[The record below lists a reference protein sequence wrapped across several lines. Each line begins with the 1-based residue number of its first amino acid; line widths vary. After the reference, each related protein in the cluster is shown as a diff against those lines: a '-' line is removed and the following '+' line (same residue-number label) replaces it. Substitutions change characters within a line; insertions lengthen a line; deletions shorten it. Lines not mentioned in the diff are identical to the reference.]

1 MQTAFTK
8 QNEEVNKTIRKACE
22 ENKDVG
28 TAIENLYNKE
38 MDKKLLHTMAGAFFN
53 GLTVGA
59 EHGLELLNKKC
70 VKEISEETRRLFNIW
85 IDTYG
90 LNLAKD
96 IDDTTKKKLRKA
108 LSESI
113 EEGEDLKKRV
123 AKLIEVSDEMFAED
137 KKWRAELI
145 ARTESCTTMNA
156 GAIELYRSE
165 DISMKGWVSVQDDRT
180 RDAHLLMDGVVVP
193 ITDKFEV
200 PATSQSEG
208 CFMDYAGDPSAP
220 ASQTCNCRCTIM
232 PVVMV

>member
-1 MQTAFTK
+1 MQKAFDK
-8 QNEEVNKTIRKACE
+8 QNEEVNKTIKKAVE
-22 ENKDVG
+22 ENKDIG
-28 TAIENLYNKE
+28 TAIENLYNNE
-38 MDKKLLHTMAGAFFN
+38 MDRKLLHTLAGAFFN

-59 EHGLELLNKKC
+59 EHGLELLNKKG

-108 LSESI
+108 LSEAI
-113 EEGEDLKKRV
+113 EEGEDLRKRV
-123 AKLIEVSDEMFAED
+123 ERLIAVSDELFAED

-156 GAIELYRSE
+156 GAIELYKSE
-165 DISMKGWVSVQDDRT
+165 DIQMKEWVSIQDDRT

-208 CFMDYAGDPSAP
+208 AFMEYAGDPSAP
-220 ASQTCNCRCTIM
+220 AGQTCNCRCTVA
-232 PVVMV
+232 PFVMM